1 MNWGWLDRNLDTVL
15 EDLTEHV
22 QIAVTALVL
31 GVLIA
36 FPIGLAAYRWRAAYP
51 PLLALTQ
58 VLYTIPSL
66 ALFVLLI
73 NAVGIGQTPV
83 IIGLTIYSLVIL
95 VRNLV
100 EGLRGVPPQVIDAAT
115 AMGYRQTRRLFAVE
129 LPIALP
135 AIVAGLRVAAVSN
148 ISLVSVGAL
157 IGTGGLGQLFI
168 HGFQIDNPIEIYT
181 GIVVTILLALV
192 VDLLIVGGGRLLTPW
207 TRAVKSH
214 GRDRRLA
221 HRLGA
226 VVGAQRDPG
235 TADRAHLVLGARRAP
250 RRADRPADRAADRP
264 HGPRQPRRGVA
275 VELLARAA
283 DARPRDPRLPDRA
296 ALDLARPG
304 GARRHRDPARSCS
317 TPTWGSGRSTRG
329 SATRPAGWA

>member
-15 EDLTEHV
+15 EDLQEHV
-22 QIAVTALVL
+22 EIALIALLL

-36 FPIGLAAYRWRAAYP
+36 FPIGLIAYRWRVAYG

-58 VLYTIPSL
+58 ILYTVPSL

-73 NAVGIGQTPV
+73 NVTGLGQEPV

-100 EGLRGVPPQVIDAAT
+100 EGLRAVPREVIDAAT

-129 LPIALP
+129 LPIAVP
-135 AIVAGLRVAAVSN
+135 AIIAGLRVAAVSN

-168 HGFQIDNPIEIYT
+168 HGFQIDNPIEIWT
-181 GIVVTILLALV
+181 GIVATLLLALV

-207 TRAVKSH
+207 TRAV
-214 GRDRRLA
+214 R
-221 HRLGA
+221 
-226 VVGAQRDPG
+226 
-235 TADRAHLVLGARRAP
+235 
-250 RRADRPADRAADRP
+250 
-264 HGPRQPRRGVA
+264 
-275 VELLARAA
+275 
-283 DARPRDPRLPDRA
+283 
-296 ALDLARPG
+296 
-304 GARRHRDPARSCS
+304 
-317 TPTWGSGRSTRG
+317 
-329 SATRPAGWA
+329 

>member
-1 MNWGWLDRNLDTVL
+1 MNWGWLDRNIDTVL
-15 EDLTEHV
+15 EDTSEHI
-22 QIAVTALVL
+22 QIALIALVL

-36 FPIGLAAYRWRAAYP
+36 FPIGLIAYRWRALYG

-58 VLYTIPSL
+58 ILYTVPSL

-73 NAVGIGQTPV
+73 NATGLGKEPV

-100 EGLRGVPPQVIDAAT
+100 EGLRNVPPDVIDAAT

-168 HGFQIDNPIEIYT
+168 HGFQIDNPIEVWT
-181 GIVVTILLALV
+181 GIVVTLLLAV
-192 VDLLIVGGGRLLTPW
+192 VIDLLIVGGGRLLTPW
-207 TRAVKSH
+207 TRAV
-214 GRDRRLA
+214 R
-221 HRLGA
+221 
-226 VVGAQRDPG
+226 
-235 TADRAHLVLGARRAP
+235 
-250 RRADRPADRAADRP
+250 
-264 HGPRQPRRGVA
+264 
-275 VELLARAA
+275 
-283 DARPRDPRLPDRA
+283 
-296 ALDLARPG
+296 
-304 GARRHRDPARSCS
+304 
-317 TPTWGSGRSTRG
+317 
-329 SATRPAGWA
+329 

>member
-15 EDLTEHV
+15 EDLQEHV
-22 QIAVTALVL
+22 EIALVALLL
-31 GVLIA
+31 GMLIA
-36 FPIGLAAYRWRAAYP
+36 FPIGLIAYRWRAAYG

-58 VLYTIPSL
+58 ILYTVPSL

-73 NAVGIGQTPV
+73 NATGLGKEPV

-100 EGLRGVPPQVIDAAT
+100 EGLRAVPRDVIDAAT

-168 HGFQIDNPIEIYT
+168 HGFQIDNPIEIWT
-181 GIVVTILLALV
+181 GIVVTLVLALI

-207 TRAVKSH
+207 TRAV
-214 GRDRRLA
+214 R
-221 HRLGA
+221 
-226 VVGAQRDPG
+226 
-235 TADRAHLVLGARRAP
+235 
-250 RRADRPADRAADRP
+250 
-264 HGPRQPRRGVA
+264 
-275 VELLARAA
+275 
-283 DARPRDPRLPDRA
+283 
-296 ALDLARPG
+296 
-304 GARRHRDPARSCS
+304 
-317 TPTWGSGRSTRG
+317 
-329 SATRPAGWA
+329 

>member
-1 MNWGWLDRNLDTVL
+1 MNWGWLDRNLDVVW
-15 EDLTEHV
+15 EDVQEHV
-22 QIAVTALVL
+22 QIALIALLL

-36 FPIGLAAYRWRAAYP
+36 FPLGLIAYRWRAAYG

-58 VLYTIPSL
+58 ILYTVPSL

-73 NAVGIGQTPV
+73 NATGLGQEPV

-100 EGLRGVPPQVIDAAT
+100 EGLRAVPRDVIDAAT

-168 HGFQIDNPIEIYT
+168 HGFQIDNPIEIWT
-181 GIVVTILLALV
+181 GIVATLLLAV
-192 VDLLIVGGGRLLTPW
+192 VIDLLIVGGGRLLTPW
-207 TRAVKSH
+207 TRAV
-214 GRDRRLA
+214 R
-221 HRLGA
+221 
-226 VVGAQRDPG
+226 
-235 TADRAHLVLGARRAP
+235 
-250 RRADRPADRAADRP
+250 
-264 HGPRQPRRGVA
+264 
-275 VELLARAA
+275 
-283 DARPRDPRLPDRA
+283 
-296 ALDLARPG
+296 
-304 GARRHRDPARSCS
+304 
-317 TPTWGSGRSTRG
+317 
-329 SATRPAGWA
+329 